1 MRRLTGGIGAVSAGL
16 ALMAAVAA
24 GPVVCVPQAAM
35 AAEDGGAAVRG
46 EAVYD
51 NGAAEEIEAV
61 SQDDAAEQSDSV
73 ADQAVVADSD
83 SVADQVIVAS
93 EAADAA
99 LASSPAAQSSNDEP
113 QTYNLT
119 FYYMGNIK
127 SYGTYG
133 MWGGSTAGGIGIPS
147 RRDQKG
153 WPDGYLDVIGYTA
166 GSTNEPFI
174 LKKGDTLSVELNPYS
189 MLAGEDGTYAESFL
203 TIEEEGAAEPLATQ
217 SAASGPGSVIL
228 TASWTASKKYEVKY
242 TTVADGPYSCGMTI
256 TLIPYVSPAAQEVID
271 AIDAI
276 GEVERSQVS
285 RVLIEAA
292 REAYDALDAG
302 VQTEVSNYDVLVSA
316 EETYQRLASALEVH
330 RLYNPYTG
338 EHFFTTSDFE
348 RDSLTAAGWDNEGTG
363 WLAPS
368 ESAAPVYRLYNPYTG
383 DHHYT
388 KSLVEKSSLVEAGW
402 NDEGIG
408 WYSAEEGVAVHRQY
422 NPFAATGT
430 HNYTTSEGENDALV
444 AAGWLAE
451 GVAWYGVE

>member
-1 MRRLTGGIGAVSAGL
+1 
-16 ALMAAVAA
+16 
-24 GPVVCVPQAAM
+24 M
-35 AAEDGGAAVRG
+35 AAEDGGASAQG
-46 EAVYD
+46 EAVYED
-51 NGAAEEIEAV
+51 GAAEQVDAEA
-61 SQDDAAEQSDSV
+61 QDDLTEQSGPSTDGDASERAV
-73 ADQAVVADSD
+73 VATNFDAAADQAAV
-83 SVADQVIVAS
+83 
-93 EAADAA
+93 ADAA
-99 LASSPAAQSSNDEP
+99 TPAAQAADDEP
-113 QTYNLT
+113 QTYNLI

-133 MWGGSTAGGIGIPS
+133 MWGGSTAGGIGIPC

-174 LKKGDTLSVELNPYS
+174 LRKGDALSVELNPYS

-203 TIEEEGAAEPLATQ
+203 AIEEDGAAEPLATQ

-228 TASWTASKKYEVKY
+228 SASWTATKKYEVKY

-292 REAYDALDAG
+292 REAYDALDADT
-302 VQTEVSNYDVLVSA
+302 QTEVSNYDVLVSA
-316 EETYQRLASALEVH
+316 EEAYQRLASALEVY
-330 RLYNPYTG
+330 RLYNPYSG
-338 EHFFTTSDFE
+338 EHLYTTSGLE
-348 RDSLTAAGWDNEGTG
+348 RDSLTAAGWSDEGTG

-368 ESAAPVYRLYNPYTG
+368 ESASPVYRLYNPYTG

-388 KSLVEKSSLVEAGW
+388 KSLVEKKSLVEAGW
-402 NDEGIG
+402 NDEGVG

-422 NPFAATGT
+422 NPFAVTGT